1 MALAYGTRLYAEQ
14 TGTVTGTL
22 NVAMT
27 LGAMLPPFWT
37 SVIAERW
44 SMHTALT
51 FNCFMLVPLIFLG
64 IYLVRTEARQMKA
77 EPTPVTT

>member
-1 MALAYGTRLYAEQ
+1 
-14 TGTVTGTL
+14 
-22 NVAMT
+22 MT

-44 SMHTALT
+44 NMHAALT

-64 IYLVRTEARQMKA
+64 IYLVRTEARQPKPA
-77 EPTPVTT
+77 PEPLTT